1 MSRVVHVYETPDV
14 IKDLCRKHSFRL
26 STVEPLISGGSRAVM
41 LDPKDTEAFRVLMKN
56 KLISGEVT
64 RSPSHIAR
72 QLPPYQQRR

>member
-14 IKDLCRKHSFRL
+14 IKDLCHKHSFRL
-26 STVEPLISGGSRAVM
+26 STVEPLLSGGSRAVM
-41 LDPKDTEAFRVLMKN
+41 LDPKDAEAFCVLMKS

-64 RSPSHIAR
+64 RSASHLAR